1 MQETQVKFLVGELR
15 SHMLGSAAR
24 KNKKKK
30 KKKERKKERGL
41 YQSMHG
47 VQSWLKDCPPRVLMT
62 SSLAFPDEEAVS
74 SGFVCVLVAVII

>member
-1 MQETQVKFLVGELR
+1 MLPMQETQVKFLVGELR

-24 KNKKKK
+24 KNKKK
-30 KKKERKKERGL
+30 ERGL

-47 VQSWLKDCPPRVLMT
+47 VQSWLKDCPLRVLMT

-74 SGFVCVLVAVII
+74 SGFVCVLVVVNI

>member
-1 MQETQVKFLVGELR
+1 MLPVQETQVKFLVGELR

-30 KKKERKKERGL
+30 KRKKERGL

-47 VQSWLKDCPPRVLMT
+47 VQSWLKDCPLRVLMT

-74 SGFVCVLVAVII
+74 SGFVCVLVAVNI

>member
-30 KKKERKKERGL
+30 KERKRAISINAWGSKLVEGL
-41 YQSMHG
+41 SPES
-47 VQSWLKDCPPRVLMT
+47 VND
-62 SSLAFPDEEAVS
+62 
-74 SGFVCVLVAVII
+74 

>member
-1 MQETQVKFLVGELR
+1 MLPMQETQVKFLVGELR

-24 KNKKKK
+24 KNKKK
-30 KKKERKKERGL
+30 EREL

-47 VQSWLKDCPPRVLMT
+47 VQSWLKDCPLRVLMT

-74 SGFVCVLVAVII
+74 SGFVCVLVVVNI

>member
-30 KKKERKKERGL
+30 KKKERGL

-47 VQSWLKDCPPRVLMT
+47 VQSWLKDCPLRVLMT

-74 SGFVCVLVAVII
+74 SGFDCVLVAVNI